1 LACGGRLST
10 SRCKGDFVVITVENL
25 VKIYGPIRAV
35 DGISFEVHQ
44 GEVFGMLGPNGAGKT
59 TTVEIIEGLRQADF
73 GKVTVLGMDASK
85 ASKEIKQRIGA
96 QLQTPSLMPTLTVE
110 ELLDVFSGFYER
122 TTPVQELLEMLS
134 LTESRKVLVKNLSGG
149 QLQRLSVAMALVN
162 DPEIAFL
169 DEPTTGLDPQVRR
182 GMWQVIENMK
192 EKGKTVFLTTHY
204 MEEAERLCDR
214 IAIVDHGKI
223 IALDSPRNLINANFK
238 EQAIQFEMEPRPS
251 DEILLGFPGATSVAT
266 DLNDIVIYSN
276 DVPATMSAAIKF
288 AEKTSTPPQLKDLR
302 VRRASLEDVFLK
314 LTGRKIRE

>member
-1 LACGGRLST
+1 M
-10 SRCKGDFVVITVENL
+10 VIKVENL
-25 VKIYGPIRAV
+25 VKVYGPIRAV
-35 DGISFEVHQ
+35 DGISFEVKQ

-59 TTVEIIEGLRQADF
+59 TTVEIIEGLRTQDS
-73 GKVTVLGMDASK
+73 GTVTVLGMDASK

-96 QLQTPSLMPTLTVE
+96 QLQTPSLMPSLTVE
-110 ELLDVFSGFYER
+110 ELLDVFAGFYEKAL
-122 TTPVQELLEMLS
+122 PVDELLEIIS

-182 GMWQVIENMK
+182 SMWQVIEDMK
-192 EKGKTVFLTTHY
+192 AKGKTVFLTTHY

-223 IALDSPRNLINANFK
+223 IALDSPRGLINANFK
-238 EQAIQFEMEPRPS
+238 EQAIQFELEPRPS
-251 DEILLGFPGATSVAT
+251 DEILLSFSGATNVAT
-266 DLNDIVIYSN
+266 DLNDIVVYTK
-276 DVPATMSAAIKF
+276 DVPATISAALKY
-288 AEKTSTPPQLKDLR
+288 AEANCSPPQLKDLR
-302 VRRASLEDVFLK
+302 VRQASLEDVFLK